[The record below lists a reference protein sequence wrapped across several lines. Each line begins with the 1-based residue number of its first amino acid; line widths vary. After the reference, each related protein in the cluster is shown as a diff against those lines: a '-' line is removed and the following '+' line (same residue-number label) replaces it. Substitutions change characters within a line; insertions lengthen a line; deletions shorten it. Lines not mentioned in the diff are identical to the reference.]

1 VVEEAMIRLIYKPVS
16 ILASVL
22 GGVLAGIIFKRIWQ
36 LAARKATDARRGW
49 QEVLPAAALQ
59 GAVVGLV
66 KAAAGCGA
74 AHGAHKLTG
83 VWPGENGQQTQQA
96 AQP

>member
-1 VVEEAMIRLIYKPVS
+1 MIKLICKPVS

-22 GGVLAGIIFKRIWQ
+22 GGVLASIIFKRIWQ

-49 QEVLPAAALQ
+49 QEVLPAAVLQ
-59 GAVVGLV
+59 GAVVGLA
-66 KAAAGCGA
+66 KAAVGRGA
-74 AHGAHKLTG
+74 VHGAHKLTG
-83 VWPGENGQQTQQA
+83 GWPGENGRHTQQA